1 MRYSIR
7 IARRQRCGHA
17 VGHRVRHARQIID
30 ANIFMRY
37 KDATSIARQR
47 MPETGEPNT
56 SPSPTLA
63 RRRRRA
69 SRRSVICRRIG
80 EHQARRRA
88 FAFLASLP
96 FGLAPMHLPLPPCLR
111 FRHRQHRSSLRA
123 ARRWSRLW
131 RRGEGHISRTMVL
144 RCTVYGGAPLL
155 HAVRPEINRA
165 LWQGSTA
172 VTPERRPAAP
182 RIRNVRQ
189 GLRAPRRYR
198 PMRTRSS
205 AAHRG
210 PR

>member
-1 MRYSIR
+1 
-7 IARRQRCGHA
+7 
-17 VGHRVRHARQIID
+17 
-30 ANIFMRY
+30 MRY
-37 KDATSIARQR
+37 KDATSNARQR

-56 SPSPTLA
+56 SPSPALA

-69 SRRSVICRRIG
+69 SRRGVICRRIG

-88 FAFLASLP
+88 FAFPASLP
-96 FGLAPMHLPLPPCLR
+96 FSQVPMRLPLPPCLR

-131 RRGEGHISRTMVL
+131 PRGERQISRTMVL

-165 LWQGSTA
+165 LWQGSAA

-182 RIRNVRQ
+182 RIRNGRQ
-189 GLRAPRRYR
+189 AQSAPRRYR
-198 PMRTRSS
+198 PTRTRSS

-210 PR
+210 ER